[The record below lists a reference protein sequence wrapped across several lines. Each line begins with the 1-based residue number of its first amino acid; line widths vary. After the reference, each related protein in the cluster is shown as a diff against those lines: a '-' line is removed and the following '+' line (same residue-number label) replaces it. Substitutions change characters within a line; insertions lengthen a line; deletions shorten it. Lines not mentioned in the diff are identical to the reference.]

1 MTEKYTRTAS
11 HDLLQGLVDLGI
23 EYLFCNLG
31 TDHAPL
37 IEEMAHWR
45 AQGKSFPQLI
55 LCPHENT
62 AVHMAGGYAV
72 ATGRGQAV
80 LVHVDAGT
88 ANAAMGLHN
97 LCRTRI
103 PVLLIAGR
111 APATTFDNVTGGRD
125 TYVHFIQEP
134 FDQASVVR
142 PYVKW
147 EYNLAWPS
155 MAHEV
160 ISRAGA
166 VMQSDPT
173 GPVYLTLP
181 REVLAAP
188 VDAESLGAYG
198 HQNHL
203 PVKAQGADADAI
215 QAIARQLMASENPM
229 LVSAYAGRNHEAPA
243 LIEKLAE
250 LCGMRVCEFNS
261 IYLNIRRDSPYFAG
275 YHPGAFT
282 EQADFG
288 LMVDV
293 DVPWIP
299 KTTRVNPNAYWAQ
312 MDVDAIKRDI
322 PMWGFALNARLE
334 GDSVKLLTQ
343 LIAAIEQNATPEF
356 RFKAQQRGQVLKAEH
371 AKNKQRAAK
380 MAQEPGTLNA
390 INPHF
395 LCAALGQHIHL
406 EDVVLNEAIR
416 NTMAVFEQI
425 PRELPGSLMGLSGGG
440 LGFSAGTALGM
451 KLAQA
456 SSNALSNAQGRVIH
470 FVGDG
475 SFYFSNPSAV
485 YAVARQYNLP
495 ILTVL
500 LDNGGWSA
508 VKESTLRMYP
518 LGEAKN
524 TNQFASDL
532 GYCTDFAAIAEA
544 AGAHGERLVDPTQ
557 VSASIARCLAALD
570 AGQSALLHVRI
581 TPL

>member
-1 MTEKYTRTAS
+1 MSQPYIRTAS

-45 AQGKSFPQLI
+45 EQGRAFPKLI

-111 APATTFDNVTGGRD
+111 APMSTFDDSTGGRD

-160 ISRAGA
+160 VSRAGA

-188 VDAESLGAYG
+188 VDASSVGAYG

-203 PVKAQGADADAI
+203 PVKAQGADAQAVR
-215 QAIARQLMASENPM
+215 AIAEQLMRSDHPM
-229 LVSAYAGRNHEAPA
+229 LVTAYAGRNREAPA
-243 LIEKLAE
+243 LIEKLAA
-250 LCGMRVCEFNS
+250 LCGMRVCEFNT
-261 IYLNIRRDSPYFAG
+261 IYLNIRRDSPYFGG
-275 YHPGAFT
+275 YNPAAFT

-312 MDVDAIKRDI
+312 LDVDAIKRDI
-322 PMWGFALNARLE
+322 PMWGFALNARIE
-334 GDSVKLLTQ
+334 GDSVRLLTQ
-343 LIAAIEQNATPEF
+343 LIEVIESSATPEF
-356 RFKAQQRGQVLKAEH
+356 KTKAAARGLALKTAHEQ
-371 AKNKQRAAK
+371 NRQRAASL
-380 MAQEPGTLNA
+380 AQSRGVVNA
-390 INPHF
+390 INPHY
-395 LCAALGQHIHL
+395 LCAAIGQKIDLH
-406 EDVVLNEAIR
+406 DVVLNEAIR

-425 PRELPGSLMGLSGGG
+425 PREVPGSLMGLSGGG
-440 LGFSAGTALGM
+440 LGFSAGTALGI

-456 SSNALSNAQGRVIH
+456 QQRVIH

-475 SFYFSNPSAV
+475 SFYFSNPSSV
-485 YAVARQYNLP
+485 YAVANQYGLP

-518 LGEAKN
+518 QGEAKS

-532 GYCTDFAAIAEA
+532 GYSTDFAAIAEA
-544 AGAHGERLVDPTQ
+544 AGAHGERLVAPEQ
-557 VSASIARCLAALD
+557 VEAAIERCLAALD
-570 AGQSALLHVRI
+570 AGKSALLHVRI

>member
-1 MTEKYTRTAS
+1 MSQPYTRTAS

-45 AQGKSFPQLI
+45 EQGRAFPKLI

-111 APATTFDNVTGGRD
+111 APMTTFDDVTGGRD

-160 ISRAGA
+160 VSRAGA

-188 VDAESLGAYG
+188 VDAASVGAYG

-203 PVKAQGADADAI
+203 PVKAQGAEPSAVR
-215 QAIARQLMASENPM
+215 AIAEQLMRSENPM
-229 LVSAYAGRNHEAPA
+229 LVTAYAGRNPQAPA
-243 LIEKLAE
+243 LIEKLAA
-250 LCGMRVCEFNS
+250 LCGMRVCEFNT
-261 IYLNIRRDSPYFAG
+261 IYMNIRRDSPYFGG
-275 YHPGAFT
+275 YNPAAFT

-312 MDVDAIKRDI
+312 LDVDAIKRDI
-322 PMWGFALNARLE
+322 PMWGFPLNARIE
-334 GDSVKLLTQ
+334 GDSVRLITQ
-343 LIAAIEQNATPEF
+343 LIEIIESSATPEF
-356 RFKAQQRGQVLKAEH
+356 KTKAAARGLSLKTAHQQ
-371 AKNKQRAAK
+371 NKQRAASL
-380 MAQEPGTLNA
+380 AQAQGVVNA
-390 INPHF
+390 INPHY
-395 LCAALGQHIHL
+395 LCAVLGQQIDLH
-406 EDVVLNEAIR
+406 DVVLNEAIR

-425 PRELPGSLMGLSGGG
+425 PREVPGSLMGLSGGG
-440 LGFSAGTALGM
+440 LGFSAGTALGI

-456 SSNALSNAQGRVIH
+456 KNRVIH

-475 SFYFSNPSAV
+475 SFYFSNPSSV
-485 YAVARQYNLP
+485 YAVANQYGLP

-518 LGEAKN
+518 QGEAKS

-532 GYCTDFAAIAEA
+532 GYATDFAAIAEA
-544 AGAHGERLVDPTQ
+544 AGAHGERLADPAQ
-557 VSASIARCLAALD
+557 VEAAIARCLAALD
-570 AGQSALLHVRI
+570 SGRSALLHVRI

>member
-1 MTEKYTRTAS
+1 MSKEYMRTAS
-11 HDLLQGLVDLGI
+11 SDLLQGLVDLGI

-45 AQGKSFPQLI
+45 EQGRAFPKLI

-62 AVHMAGGYAV
+62 AVHIAGGYAV

-111 APATTFDNVTGGRD
+111 APMTTFDDVTGGRD

-147 EYNLAWPS
+147 EYNLAWPA

-160 ISRAGA
+160 VSRAGA

-188 VDAESLGAYG
+188 VDAASVGAYG

-203 PVKAQGADADAI
+203 PVKAQGADSSAVR
-215 QAIARQLMASENPM
+215 AIAEKLMRSENPM
-229 LVSAYAGRNHEAPA
+229 LVTAYAGRNREAPA
-243 LIEKLAE
+243 LIEKLAA
-250 LCGMRVCEFNS
+250 LCGMRVCEFNT
-261 IYLNIRRDSPYFAG
+261 IYMNMRRDSPYFGG
-275 YHPGAFT
+275 YNPAAFT

-312 MDVDAIKRDI
+312 LDVDAIKRDI
-322 PMWGFALNARLE
+322 PMWGFPLNARIE
-334 GDSVKLLTQ
+334 GDSVRLITQ
-343 LIAAIEQNATPEF
+343 LIEIIESSATPEF
-356 RFKAQQRGQVLKAEH
+356 KTKAAARGLALKTAH
-371 AKNKQRAAK
+371 AQNRQKAASL
-380 MAQEPGTLNA
+380 AQAKGVVNA
-390 INPHF
+390 INPHY
-395 LCAALGQHIHL
+395 LCAVMGQKIDLH
-406 EDVVLNEAIR
+406 DVVLNEAIR

-425 PRELPGSLMGLSGGG
+425 PREVPGSLMGLSGGG
-440 LGFSAGTALGM
+440 LGFSAGTALGI

-456 SSNALSNAQGRVIH
+456 DNRVIH

-475 SFYFSNPSAV
+475 SFYFSNPSSV
-485 YAVARQYNLP
+485 YAVANQYGLP

-518 LGEAKN
+518 QGEAKN

-532 GYCTDFAAIAEA
+532 GYSTDFAAIAEA
-544 AGAHGERLVDPTQ
+544 AGAHGERLVDPEQ
-557 VSASIARCLAALD
+557 VEAAIERCLAALD
-570 AGQSALLHVRI
+570 AGRSALLHVRI

>member
-1 MTEKYTRTAS
+1 MSQEYIRTAAN
-11 HDLLQGLVDLGI
+11 DLLQGLVDLGI

-45 AQGKSFPQLI
+45 EQGRAFPKLI

-111 APATTFDNVTGGRD
+111 APMSTFDDATGGRD

-160 ISRAGA
+160 VSRAGA

-188 VDAESLGAYG
+188 VDAASLGAFG

-203 PVKAQGADADAI
+203 PVKAQGADASAVR
-215 QAIARQLMASENPM
+215 AIAEQLMRSENPM

-243 LIEKLAE
+243 LIEKLAI
-250 LCGMRVCEFNS
+250 LCGMRVCEFNT
-261 IYLNIRRDSPYFAG
+261 IYMNIRRDSPYFGG
-275 YHPGAFT
+275 YNPAAFT

-312 MDVDAIKRDI
+312 LDVDAIKRDI
-322 PMWGFALNARLE
+322 PMWGFPLNARIE
-334 GDSVKLLTQ
+334 GDSVRLIKQ
-343 LIAAIEQNATPEF
+343 LIEIIEASATPEF
-356 RFKAQQRGQVLKAEH
+356 KAKAAARGLALQAAH
-371 AKNKQRAAK
+371 AQNRIRAASQ
-380 MAQEPGTLNA
+380 AQVPGVVNA
-390 INPHF
+390 INPHY
-395 LCAALGQHIHL
+395 LCAVMGQQIRLH
-406 EDVVLNEAIR
+406 DVVLNEAIR

-425 PRELPGSLMGLSGGG
+425 PREVPGSLMGLSGGG
-440 LGFSAGTALGM
+440 LGFSAGTALGI

-456 SSNALSNAQGRVIH
+456 DKRVIH

-475 SFYFSNPSAV
+475 SFYFSNPSSV
-485 YAVARQYNLP
+485 YAVSSQYGLP

-518 LGEAKN
+518 QGQAKG

-532 GYCTDFAAIAEA
+532 GYPTDFAAIAEA
-544 AGAHGERLVDPTQ
+544 AGAHGERLVDPAQ
-557 VSASIARCLAALD
+557 VEAAIARCLAALD
-570 AGQSALLHVRI
+570 AGRSALLHVRI

>member
-1 MTEKYTRTAS
+1 MSENYTRTAS

-23 EYLFCNLG
+23 DYLFCNLG

-45 AQGKSFPQLI
+45 EQGRAFPRVI

-111 APATTFDNVTGGRD
+111 APMSTFDSATGGRD

-188 VDAESLGAYG
+188 VDAQSMGAYG
-198 HQNHL
+198 QQNHL
-203 PVKAQGADADAI
+203 PVKAQGADTAAI
-215 QAIARQLMASENPM
+215 EQIAAKLMAAENPM
-229 LVSAYAGRNHEAPA
+229 LVTAYAGRNHAAPA
-243 LIEKLAE
+243 LIEKLAS

-261 IYLNIRRDSPYFAG
+261 IYLNIRRNSPFFAG
-275 YHPGAFT
+275 YNPAAFT

-288 LMVDV
+288 LMLDV

-299 KTTRVNPNAYWAQ
+299 KTTRVNPKAYWAQ

-322 PMWGFALNARLE
+322 PMWGFPLHARIE
-334 GDSVKLLTQ
+334 GDSVRLLTQ
-343 LIAAIEQNATPEF
+343 LIGLIEQTATPA
-356 RFKAQQRGQVLKAEH
+356 FKAKANQRSLLIKADHE
-371 AKNKQRAAK
+371 KNQQRAAA
-380 MAQEPGTLNA
+380 MAKEPGKLNA

-395 LCAALGQHIHL
+395 LCAAIGQKIRS

-425 PRELPGSLMGLSGGG
+425 PRELPGTLMGLSGGG
-440 LGFSAGTALGM
+440 LGFSAGTALGI

-456 SSNALSNAQGRVIH
+456 QSRVIH

-475 SFYFSNPSAV
+475 SFYFSNPSSV

-518 LGEAKN
+518 QGEAKS

-532 GYCTDFAAIAEA
+532 GYGTDFAAIAEA
-544 AGAHGERLVDPTQ
+544 AGAHGERLVDPSQTD
-557 VSASIARCLAALD
+557 AAIARCLAALD

>member
-1 MTEKYTRTAS
+1 MSKEYMRTAS
-11 HDLLQGLVDLGI
+11 SDLLQGLVDLGI

-45 AQGKSFPQLI
+45 EQGRAFPKLI

-111 APATTFDNVTGGRD
+111 APMTTFDDVTGGRD

-160 ISRAGA
+160 VSRAGA

-188 VDAESLGAYG
+188 VDAASVGAYG

-203 PVKAQGADADAI
+203 PVRAQGADPSAVR
-215 QAIARQLMASENPM
+215 AIAEQLMRSDNPM
-229 LVSAYAGRNHEAPA
+229 LVTAYAGRNREAPA
-243 LIEKLAE
+243 LIEKLAI
-250 LCGMRVCEFNS
+250 LCGMRVCEFNT
-261 IYLNIRRDSPYFAG
+261 IYMNIRRDSPYFAG
-275 YHPGAFT
+275 YNPAAFT

-299 KTTRVNPNAYWAQ
+299 KTTRVNLNAYWAQ
-312 MDVDAIKRDI
+312 LDVDAIKRDI
-322 PMWGFALNARLE
+322 PMWGFPLNARIE
-334 GDSVKLLTQ
+334 GDSVRLIAQ
-343 LIAAIEQNATPEF
+343 LIEIIESSATPEF
-356 RFKAQQRGQVLKAEH
+356 KTKAAARGLALKTAH
-371 AKNKQRAAK
+371 AQNRQKAASL
-380 MAQEPGTLNA
+380 AQARGVVNA
-390 INPHF
+390 INPHY
-395 LCAALGQHIHL
+395 LCAVMGQKIDLH
-406 EDVVLNEAIR
+406 DVVLNEAIR

-425 PRELPGSLMGLSGGG
+425 PREVPGSLMGLSGGG
-440 LGFSAGTALGM
+440 LGFSAGTALGI

-456 SSNALSNAQGRVIH
+456 DNRVIH

-475 SFYFSNPSAV
+475 SFYFSNPSSV
-485 YAVARQYNLP
+485 YSVANQYGLP

-518 LGEAKN
+518 QGEAKS

-532 GYCTDFAAIAEA
+532 GYSTDFAAIAEA
-544 AGAHGERLVDPTQ
+544 AGAHGERLTDPEQ
-557 VSASIARCLAALD
+557 VEAAIERCLAALD
-570 AGQSALLHVRI
+570 AGRSALLHVRI

>member
-1 MTEKYTRTAS
+1 MTQAYIRTAAN
-11 HDLLQGLVDLGI
+11 DLLQGLVDLGI

-45 AQGKSFPQLI
+45 EQGRAFPKLI

-111 APATTFDNVTGGRD
+111 APMSTFDDATGGRD

-160 ISRAGA
+160 VSRAGA

-188 VDAESLGAYG
+188 VDAASVGAFG

-203 PVKAQGADADAI
+203 PVKAQGADPSAVR
-215 QAIARQLMASENPM
+215 AIAEQLMRSENPM
-229 LVSAYAGRNHEAPA
+229 LVTAYAGRNHQAPA
-243 LIEKLAE
+243 LIEKLAI
-250 LCGMRVCEFNS
+250 LCGMRICEFNS
-261 IYLNIRRDSPYFAG
+261 IYMNIRRDSPYFAG
-275 YHPGAFT
+275 YNPAAFT
-282 EQADFG
+282 ELADFG
-288 LMVDV
+288 LLVDV

-312 MDVDAIKRDI
+312 LDVDAIKRDI
-322 PMWGFALNARLE
+322 PMWGFPLNARIE
-334 GDSVKLLTQ
+334 GDSVRLITQ
-343 LIAAIEQNATPEF
+343 LIEIIEASATPA
-356 RFKAQQRGQVLKAEH
+356 FKTKAADRALALQAAHAQNR
-371 AKNKQRAAK
+371 QRAASL
-380 MAQEPGTLNA
+380 AQAPGVVNA
-390 INPHF
+390 INPHY
-395 LCAALGQHIHL
+395 LCAAIGRQIRLQ
-406 EDVVLNEAIR
+406 DVVLNEAIR

-425 PRELPGSLMGLSGGG
+425 PREVPGSLMGLSGGG
-440 LGFSAGTALGM
+440 LGFSAGTALGI

-456 SSNALSNAQGRVIH
+456 DNRVIH

-475 SFYFSNPSAV
+475 SFYFSNPSSV
-485 YAVARQYNLP
+485 YAVASQYGLP

-518 LGEAKN
+518 QGQAKG

-532 GYCTDFAAIAEA
+532 GYPTDFAAIAEA
-544 AGAHGERLVDPTQ
+544 AGAHGERLVDPAQ
-557 VSASIARCLAALD
+557 VDAAIARCLAALD
-570 AGQSALLHVRI
+570 AGRSALLHVRI

>member
-1 MTEKYTRTAS
+1 MSENYTRTAS

-45 AQGKSFPQLI
+45 EQGRAFPKLI

-111 APATTFDNVTGGRD
+111 APMSTFDSATGGRD

-188 VDAESLGAYG
+188 VDAQSIGAYG

-203 PVKAQGADADAI
+203 PVKAQGADAN
-215 QAIARQLMASENPM
+215 AIAQIAAKLMGSENPM
-229 LVSAYAGRNHEAPA
+229 LVTAYAGRNHAAPA
-243 LIEKLAE
+243 LIEKLAM

-261 IYLNIRRDSPYFAG
+261 IYLNIRRNSPFFAG
-275 YHPGAFT
+275 YNPAAFT

-312 MDVDAIKRDI
+312 LDVDAIKRDI
-322 PMWGFALNARLE
+322 PMWGFPLNARIE
-334 GDSVKLLTQ
+334 GDSVRLLTQ
-343 LIAAIEQNATPEF
+343 LIECIEQTATPA
-356 RFKAQQRGQVLKAEH
+356 FKAMASQRSLIIQAEH
-371 AKNKQRAAK
+371 EKNQQKAAA
-380 MAQEPGTLNA
+380 MAQEPGKVNA

-395 LCAALGQHIHL
+395 LCAAIGRQIRS

-425 PRELPGSLMGLSGGG
+425 PREIPGTLMGLSGGG
-440 LGFSAGTALGM
+440 LGFSAGTALGI
-451 KLAQA
+451 KLAQ
-456 SSNALSNAQGRVIH
+456 SQSRVIH

-475 SFYFSNPSAV
+475 SFYFSNPSSV
-485 YAVARQYNLP
+485 YAVAHQYDLP

-518 LGEAKN
+518 KGEAKS

-532 GYCTDFAAIAEA
+532 GYGTDFAAIAEA
-544 AGAHGERLVDPTQ
+544 AGAHGERLVDPSQTE
-557 VSASIARCLAALD
+557 AAIARCLAALD

>member
-1 MTEKYTRTAS
+1 MRTAS
-11 HDLLQGLVDLGI
+11 SDLLQGLVDLGI

-45 AQGKSFPQLI
+45 EQGRAFPKLI

-111 APATTFDNVTGGRD
+111 APMTTFDDVTGGRD

-160 ISRAGA
+160 VSRAGA

-188 VDAESLGAYG
+188 VDAASVGAYG

-203 PVKAQGADADAI
+203 PVRAQGADPIAVR
-215 QAIARQLMASENPM
+215 AIAEQLMRSDNPM
-229 LVSAYAGRNHEAPA
+229 LVTAYAGRNREAPA
-243 LIEKLAE
+243 LIEKLAV
-250 LCGMRVCEFNS
+250 LCGMRVCEFNT
-261 IYLNIRRDSPYFAG
+261 IYMNIRRDSPYFAG
-275 YHPGAFT
+275 YNPAAFT

-312 MDVDAIKRDI
+312 LDVDAIKRDI
-322 PMWGFALNARLE
+322 PMWGFPLNARIE
-334 GDSVKLLTQ
+334 GDSVRLIAQ
-343 LIAAIEQNATPEF
+343 LIEIIESSATPEF
-356 RFKAQQRGQVLKAEH
+356 KTKAAARGLALKTAH
-371 AKNKQRAAK
+371 AQNRQKAASL
-380 MAQEPGTLNA
+380 AQARGVVNA
-390 INPHF
+390 INPHY
-395 LCAALGQHIHL
+395 LCAVMGQKIDLH
-406 EDVVLNEAIR
+406 DVVLNEAIR

-425 PRELPGSLMGLSGGG
+425 PREVPGSLMGLSGGG
-440 LGFSAGTALGM
+440 LGFSAGTALGI

-456 SSNALSNAQGRVIH
+456 KNRVIH

-475 SFYFSNPSAV
+475 SFYFSNPSSV
-485 YAVARQYNLP
+485 YSVANQYGLP

-518 LGEAKN
+518 QGEAKS

-532 GYCTDFAAIAEA
+532 GYATDFAAIAEA
-544 AGAHGERLVDPTQ
+544 AGAHGERLTDPEQ
-557 VSASIARCLAALD
+557 VEAAIERCLAALD
-570 AGQSALLHVRI
+570 AGRSALLHVRI

>member
-1 MTEKYTRTAS
+1 MSENYTRTAS

-45 AQGKSFPQLI
+45 EQGRAFPKVI

-111 APATTFDNVTGGRD
+111 APMSTFDSATGGRD

-188 VDAESLGAYG
+188 VDAQSMGAYG

-203 PVKAQGADADAI
+203 PVKAQGADANAI
-215 QAIARQLMASENPM
+215 QQIAAKLMASENPM
-229 LVSAYAGRNHEAPA
+229 LVTAYAGRNHAAPA
-243 LIEKLAE
+243 LIEKLAK

-261 IYLNIRRDSPYFAG
+261 IYLNIRRNSPFFAG
-275 YHPGAFT
+275 YNPAAFT
-282 EQADFG
+282 EHADFG

-312 MDVDAIKRDI
+312 LDVDAIKRDI
-322 PMWGFALNARLE
+322 PMWGFPLNARIE
-334 GDSVKLLTQ
+334 GDSVRLLTQ
-343 LIAAIEQNATPEF
+343 LIECIEETAIPS
-356 RFKAQQRGQVLKAEH
+356 FKAMASQRSLIIQAEH
-371 AKNKQRAAK
+371 EKNQQRAAALAK
-380 MAQEPGTLNA
+380 EPGKLNA

-395 LCAALGQHIHL
+395 LCTAIGQQIRA
-406 EDVVLNEAIR
+406 EDVILNEAIR

-425 PRELPGSLMGLSGGG
+425 PRELPGTLMGLSGGG
-440 LGFSAGTALGM
+440 LGFSAGTALGI

-456 SSNALSNAQGRVIH
+456 QSRVIH

-475 SFYFSNPSAV
+475 SFYFSNPSSV

-518 LGEAKN
+518 QGEAKS

-532 GYCTDFAAIAEA
+532 GYGTDFAAIAEA
-544 AGAHGERLVDPTQ
+544 AGAHGERLVDPSQTD
-557 VSASIARCLAALD
+557 AAIARCLAALD
-570 AGQSALLHVRI
+570 AGQSALLHARI

>member
-1 MTEKYTRTAS
+1 MSQPYIRTAS
-11 HDLLQGLVDLGI
+11 NDLLQGLVDLGI

-45 AQGKSFPQLI
+45 EQGRAFPKLI

-111 APATTFDNVTGGRD
+111 APMSTFDGVTGGRD

-160 ISRAGA
+160 VSRAGA

-181 REVLAAP
+181 REVLAAT
-188 VDAESLGAYG
+188 VDAASVGAYG

-203 PVKAQGADADAI
+203 PVKAQGADPSAVR
-215 QAIARQLMASENPM
+215 AIAEQLMRSDNPM
-229 LVSAYAGRNHEAPA
+229 LVTAYAGRNREAPA
-243 LIEKLAE
+243 LIEKLAV
-250 LCGMRVCEFNS
+250 LCGMRVCEFNT
-261 IYLNIRRDSPYFAG
+261 IYMNIRRDSPYFAG
-275 YHPGAFT
+275 YNPAAFT

-312 MDVDAIKRDI
+312 LDVDAIKRDI
-322 PMWGFALNARLE
+322 PMWGFPLNARIE
-334 GDSVKLLTQ
+334 GDSVRLIVQ
-343 LIAAIEQNATPEF
+343 LIEIIESSATPEF
-356 RFKAQQRGQVLKAEH
+356 KTKAAARGLAFKTAHAQ
-371 AKNKQRAAK
+371 NKQKAASL
-380 MAQEPGTLNA
+380 AQAKGVVNA
-390 INPHF
+390 INPHY
-395 LCAALGQHIHL
+395 LCAVMGQKIEMH
-406 EDVVLNEAIR
+406 DVVLNEAIR

-425 PRELPGSLMGLSGGG
+425 PREVPGSLMGLSGGG
-440 LGFSAGTALGM
+440 LGFSAGTALGI

-456 SSNALSNAQGRVIH
+456 DNRVIH

-475 SFYFSNPSAV
+475 SFYFSNPSSV
-485 YAVARQYNLP
+485 YAVANQYGLP
-495 ILTVL
+495 ILTVI

-518 LGEAKN
+518 QGEAKS

-532 GYCTDFAAIAEA
+532 GYSTDFAAIAEA
-544 AGAHGERLVDPTQ
+544 AGAHGERLTDPEQ
-557 VSASIARCLAALD
+557 VEAAIERCLAALD

>member
-1 MTEKYTRTAS
+1 MTPSSNYTRTAS

-45 AQGKSFPQLI
+45 SQGRAFPQLI

-111 APATTFDNVTGGRD
+111 APMSTFDNATGGRD

-160 ISRAGA
+160 VSRAGA

-188 VDAESLGAYG
+188 VDAESIGAYG
-198 HQNHL
+198 HQNHM
-203 PVKAQGADADAI
+203 PVKAQGADLETI
-215 QAIARQLMASENPM
+215 QAIAAQLMASDNPM
-229 LVSAYAGRNHEAPA
+229 LVTAYAGRNHEAPA
-243 LIEKLAE
+243 LIERLAE

-261 IYLNIRRDSPYFAG
+261 IYLNIRRNSPYFAG
-275 YHPGAFT
+275 YNSAAFT
-282 EQADFG
+282 AQADFG

-299 KTTRVNPNAYWAQ
+299 KTTRVNPDAYWAQ

-322 PMWGFALNARLE
+322 PMWGFPLNARIE
-334 GDSVKLLTQ
+334 GDSVKLLKQ
-343 LIAAIEQNATPEF
+343 LITVIENIATPEF
-356 RFKAQQRGQVLKAEH
+356 KRKAQERGQTFLAEQE
-371 AKNKQRAAK
+371 KNKQRVAAL
-380 MAQEPGTLNA
+380 AHDPGKVNA

-395 LCAALGQHIHL
+395 LCAAFGQL
-406 EDVVLNEAIR
+406 LDSKDVVLNEAIR

-425 PRELPGSLMGLSGGG
+425 PREVPGSLMGLSGGG

-451 KLAQA
+451 KLAQ
-456 SSNALSNAQGRVIH
+456 SENRVIH

-524 TNQFASDL
+524 TDQFASDL
-532 GYCTDFAAIAEA
+532 GYGTDFAAIAEA
-544 AGAHGERLVDPTQ
+544 AGAHGERLVDPAEVT
-557 VSASIARCLAALD
+557 ASIKRCLAALD
-570 AGQSALLHVRI
+570 SGQSALLHVRI

>member
-1 MTEKYTRTAS
+1 MSKEYMRTAS
-11 HDLLQGLVDLGI
+11 SDLLQGLVDLGI

-45 AQGKSFPQLI
+45 EQGRAFPKLI

-111 APATTFDNVTGGRD
+111 APMTTFDDVTGGRD

-160 ISRAGA
+160 VSRAGA

-188 VDAESLGAYG
+188 VDAASVGAYG

-203 PVKAQGADADAI
+203 PVRAQGADPSAVR
-215 QAIARQLMASENPM
+215 AIAEQLMRSDNPM
-229 LVSAYAGRNHEAPA
+229 LVTAYAGRNREAPA
-243 LIEKLAE
+243 LIEKLAV
-250 LCGMRVCEFNS
+250 LCGMRVCEFNT
-261 IYLNIRRDSPYFAG
+261 IYMNIRRDSPYFAG
-275 YHPGAFT
+275 YNPAAFT

-312 MDVDAIKRDI
+312 LDVDAIKRDI
-322 PMWGFALNARLE
+322 PMWGFPLNARIE
-334 GDSVKLLTQ
+334 GDSVRLIAQ
-343 LIAAIEQNATPEF
+343 LIEIIESSATPEF
-356 RFKAQQRGQVLKAEH
+356 KTKAAARGLALKTAH
-371 AKNKQRAAK
+371 AQNRQKAASL
-380 MAQEPGTLNA
+380 AQAKGVVND
-390 INPHF
+390 INPHY
-395 LCAALGQHIHL
+395 LCAVMCQKIDLH
-406 EDVVLNEAIR
+406 DVVLNEAIR

-425 PRELPGSLMGLSGGG
+425 PREVPGSLMGLSGGG
-440 LGFSAGTALGM
+440 LGFSAGTALGI

-456 SSNALSNAQGRVIH
+456 DNRVIH

-475 SFYFSNPSAV
+475 SFYFSNPSSV
-485 YAVARQYNLP
+485 YSVANQYGLP

-518 LGEAKN
+518 QGEAKS

-532 GYCTDFAAIAEA
+532 GYATDFAAIAEA
-544 AGAHGERLVDPTQ
+544 AGAHGERLTDPEQ
-557 VSASIARCLAALD
+557 VEAAIERCLAALD
-570 AGQSALLHVRI
+570 AGRSALLHVRI

>member
-1 MTEKYTRTAS
+1 MSENYTRTAS
-11 HDLLQGLVDLGI
+11 NDLLQGLVDLGI
-23 EYLFCNLG
+23 DYLFCNLG

-45 AQGKSFPQLI
+45 EQGRAFPKLI

-103 PVLLIAGR
+103 PVLLISGR
-111 APATTFDNVTGGRD
+111 APMSTFDSATGGRD

-188 VDAESLGAYG
+188 VDAQSLGAYG

-203 PVKAQGADADAI
+203 PVKAQGADAKAI
-215 QAIARQLMASENPM
+215 QQIAAKLMTSQNPM
-229 LVSAYAGRNHEAPA
+229 LVTASAGRNHAAPA
-243 LIEKLAE
+243 VIERLASV
-250 LCGMRVCEFNS
+250 CGMRVCEFNS
-261 IYLNIRRDSPYFAG
+261 IYLNIRRNSPFFAG
-275 YHPGAFT
+275 YNPAALT

-293 DVPWIP
+293 EVPWIP
-299 KTTRVNPNAYWAQ
+299 KTTRVNPHAYWAQ
-312 MDVDAIKRDI
+312 LDVDAIKRDI
-322 PMWGFALNARLE
+322 PMWGFPLNARIE
-334 GDSVKLLTQ
+334 GDSVRLLTQ
-343 LIAAIEQNATPEF
+343 LIECIEETATPS
-356 RFKAQQRGQVLKAEH
+356 FKAMAIQRSLIIQAEH
-371 AKNKQRAAK
+371 EKNQQRAAA
-380 MAQEPGTLNA
+380 MAKEPGKVNA

-395 LCAALGQHIHL
+395 LCAAIGLQIRS
-406 EDVVLNEAIR
+406 EDVILNEAIR

-425 PRELPGSLMGLSGGG
+425 PRELPGTLMGLSGGG
-440 LGFSAGTALGM
+440 LGFSAGTALGI
-451 KLAQA
+451 KLAQTQ
-456 SSNALSNAQGRVIH
+456 SRVIH

-518 LGEAKN
+518 HGKAKS

-532 GYCTDFAAIAEA
+532 GYGTDFAAIAEA
-544 AGAHGERLVDPTQ
+544 AGAHGERLVDPSQTE
-557 VSASIARCLAALD
+557 AAIERCLAALD

>member
-1 MTEKYTRTAS
+1 MSKEYMRTAS
-11 HDLLQGLVDLGI
+11 SDLLQGLVDLGI

-45 AQGKSFPQLI
+45 EQGRAFPKLI

-111 APATTFDNVTGGRD
+111 APMTTFDDVTGGRD

-160 ISRAGA
+160 VSRAGA

-188 VDAESLGAYG
+188 VDAASVGAYG

-203 PVKAQGADADAI
+203 PVRAQGADPIAVR
-215 QAIARQLMASENPM
+215 AIAEQLMRSDNPM
-229 LVSAYAGRNHEAPA
+229 LVTAYAGRNREAPA
-243 LIEKLAE
+243 LIEKLAV
-250 LCGMRVCEFNS
+250 LCGMRVCEFNT
-261 IYLNIRRDSPYFAG
+261 IYMNIRRDSPYFAG
-275 YHPGAFT
+275 YNPAAFT

-312 MDVDAIKRDI
+312 LDVDAIKRDI
-322 PMWGFALNARLE
+322 PMWGFPLNARIE
-334 GDSVKLLTQ
+334 GDSVRLIAQ
-343 LIAAIEQNATPEF
+343 LIEIIESSATPEF
-356 RFKAQQRGQVLKAEH
+356 KTKAAARGLALKTAH
-371 AKNKQRAAK
+371 AQNRQKAASL
-380 MAQEPGTLNA
+380 AQARGVVNA
-390 INPHF
+390 INPHY
-395 LCAALGQHIHL
+395 LCAVMGQKIDLH
-406 EDVVLNEAIR
+406 DVVLNEAIR

-425 PRELPGSLMGLSGGG
+425 PREVPGSLMGLSGGG
-440 LGFSAGTALGM
+440 LGFSAGTALGI

-456 SSNALSNAQGRVIH
+456 DNRVIH

-475 SFYFSNPSAV
+475 SFYFSNPSSV
-485 YAVARQYNLP
+485 YSVANQYGLP

-518 LGEAKN
+518 QGEAKS

-532 GYCTDFAAIAEA
+532 GYATDFAAIAEA
-544 AGAHGERLVDPTQ
+544 AGAHGERLTDPEQ
-557 VSASIARCLAALD
+557 VEAAIERCLAALD
-570 AGQSALLHVRI
+570 AGRSALLHVRI

>member
-1 MTEKYTRTAS
+1 MSKEYMRTAS
-11 HDLLQGLVDLGI
+11 SDLLQGLVDLGI

-45 AQGKSFPQLI
+45 EQGRAFPKLI

-111 APATTFDNVTGGRD
+111 APMSTFDGATGGRD

-160 ISRAGA
+160 VSRAGA

-188 VDAESLGAYG
+188 VDAASVGAYG

-203 PVKAQGADADAI
+203 PVKAQGADPSAVR
-215 QAIARQLMASENPM
+215 AIAEQLMRSDNPM
-229 LVSAYAGRNHEAPA
+229 LVTAYAGRNREAPA
-243 LIEKLAE
+243 LIEKLAV
-250 LCGMRVCEFNS
+250 LCGMRVCEFNT
-261 IYLNIRRDSPYFAG
+261 IYMNIRRDSPYFAG
-275 YHPGAFT
+275 YNPAAFT

-312 MDVDAIKRDI
+312 LDVDAIKRDI
-322 PMWGFALNARLE
+322 PMWGFPLNARIE
-334 GDSVKLLTQ
+334 GDSARLIAQ
-343 LIAAIEQNATPEF
+343 LIEIIESSATPEF
-356 RFKAQQRGQVLKAEH
+356 KTKAAARGLAFKTAHAQNRQKAASLAQ
-371 AKNKQRAAK
+371 AK
-380 MAQEPGTLNA
+380 GVVNA
-390 INPHF
+390 INPHY
-395 LCAALGQHIHL
+395 LCAVMGQKIDLH
-406 EDVVLNEAIR
+406 DVVLNEAIR
-416 NTMAVFEQI
+416 NTMAVFDQI
-425 PRELPGSLMGLSGGG
+425 PREVPGSLMGLSGGG
-440 LGFSAGTALGM
+440 LGFSAGTALGI

-456 SSNALSNAQGRVIH
+456 NSRVIH

-475 SFYFSNPSAV
+475 SFYFSNPSSV
-485 YAVARQYNLP
+485 YAIANQYGLP

-518 LGEAKN
+518 QGEAKS

-532 GYCTDFAAIAEA
+532 GYSTDFAAIAEA
-544 AGAHGERLVDPTQ
+544 AGAHGERLTDPEQ
-557 VSASIARCLAALD
+557 VEDAIARCLAALD
-570 AGQSALLHVRI
+570 SGRSALLHVRI

>member
-1 MTEKYTRTAS
+1 MRTAS
-11 HDLLQGLVDLGI
+11 SDLLQGLVDLGI

-45 AQGKSFPQLI
+45 EQGRAFPKLI

-111 APATTFDNVTGGRD
+111 APMTTFDDVTGGRD

-160 ISRAGA
+160 VSRAGA

-188 VDAESLGAYG
+188 VDAASVGAYG

-203 PVKAQGADADAI
+203 PVRAQGSDPSAVR
-215 QAIARQLMASENPM
+215 AIAEQLMRSDNPM
-229 LVSAYAGRNHEAPA
+229 LVTAYAGRNREAPA
-243 LIEKLAE
+243 LIEKLAV
-250 LCGMRVCEFNS
+250 LCGMRVCEFNT
-261 IYLNIRRDSPYFAG
+261 IYMNIRRDSPYFAG
-275 YHPGAFT
+275 YNPAAFT

-312 MDVDAIKRDI
+312 LDVDAIKRDI
-322 PMWGFALNARLE
+322 PMWGFPLNARIE
-334 GDSVKLLTQ
+334 GDSVRLITQ
-343 LIAAIEQNATPEF
+343 LIEIIESSATPEF
-356 RFKAQQRGQVLKAEH
+356 KTKAAARGLALKTAH
-371 AKNKQRAAK
+371 AQNRQKAASL
-380 MAQEPGTLNA
+380 AQAKGVVNA
-390 INPHF
+390 INPHY
-395 LCAALGQHIHL
+395 LCAVMGQKIDLH
-406 EDVVLNEAIR
+406 DVVLNEAIR

-425 PRELPGSLMGLSGGG
+425 PREVPGSLMGLSGGG
-440 LGFSAGTALGM
+440 LGFSAGTALGI

-456 SSNALSNAQGRVIH
+456 DNRVIH

-475 SFYFSNPSAV
+475 SFYFSNPSSV
-485 YAVARQYNLP
+485 YAVANQYGLP

-518 LGEAKN
+518 QGEAKS

-532 GYCTDFAAIAEA
+532 GYATDFAAIAEA
-544 AGAHGERLVDPTQ
+544 AGAHGERLTDPEQ
-557 VSASIARCLAALD
+557 VEAAIERCLAALD
-570 AGQSALLHVRI
+570 AGRSALLHVRI

>member
-1 MTEKYTRTAS
+1 MTPSSDYTRTAS

-45 AQGKSFPQLI
+45 SQGRAFPQLI

-111 APATTFDNVTGGRD
+111 APMSTFDNATGGRD

-160 ISRAGA
+160 VSRAGA

-188 VDAESLGAYG
+188 VDAESIGAYG
-198 HQNHL
+198 HQNHM
-203 PVKAQGADADAI
+203 PVKAQGADLETI
-215 QAIARQLMASENPM
+215 QVIAAQLMASENPM
-229 LVSAYAGRNHEAPA
+229 LVTAYAGRNHEAPA
-243 LIEKLAE
+243 LIERLAE

-261 IYLNIRRDSPYFAG
+261 IYLNIRRNSPYFAG
-275 YHPGAFT
+275 YNPAAFT
-282 EQADFG
+282 AQADFG

-299 KTTRVNPNAYWAQ
+299 KTTRVNPDAYWAQ

-322 PMWGFALNARLE
+322 PMWGFPLNARVE
-334 GDSVKLLTQ
+334 GDSVKLLKQ
-343 LIAAIEQNATPEF
+343 LIAVIENIATPEF
-356 RFKAQQRGQVLKAEH
+356 KRKAQERGQTFLAEQE
-371 AKNKQRAAK
+371 KNKQRVAAL
-380 MAQEPGTLNA
+380 AHDPGKVNA

-395 LCAALGQHIHL
+395 LCAAFGQLIDSK
-406 EDVVLNEAIR
+406 DVVLNEAIR

-425 PRELPGSLMGLSGGG
+425 PREVPGSLMGLSGGG

-451 KLAQA
+451 KLAQ
-456 SSNALSNAQGRVIH
+456 SENRVIH

-524 TNQFASDL
+524 TDQFASDL
-532 GYCTDFAAIAEA
+532 GYGTDFAAIAEA
-544 AGAHGERLVDPTQ
+544 AGAHGERLVDPAEVT
-557 VSASIARCLAALD
+557 ASIKRCLAALD
-570 AGQSALLHVRI
+570 SGQSALLHVRI

>member
-1 MTEKYTRTAS
+1 MSKEYMRTAS
-11 HDLLQGLVDLGI
+11 SDLLQGLVDLGI

-45 AQGKSFPQLI
+45 EQGRAFPKLI

-111 APATTFDNVTGGRD
+111 APMTTFDDVRGGRD

-147 EYNLAWPS
+147 EYNLAWPA

-160 ISRAGA
+160 VSRAGA

-188 VDAESLGAYG
+188 VDAASVGAYG

-203 PVKAQGADADAI
+203 PVKAQGADSSAVR
-215 QAIARQLMASENPM
+215 AIAEQLMRSENPM
-229 LVSAYAGRNHEAPA
+229 LVTAYAGRNREAPA
-243 LIEKLAE
+243 LIEKLAA
-250 LCGMRVCEFNS
+250 LCGMRVCEFNT
-261 IYLNIRRDSPYFAG
+261 IYMNIRRDSPYFGG
-275 YHPGAFT
+275 YNPAAFT

-312 MDVDAIKRDI
+312 LDVDAIKRDI
-322 PMWGFALNARLE
+322 PMWGFPLNARIE
-334 GDSVKLLTQ
+334 GDSVRLITQ
-343 LIAAIEQNATPEF
+343 LIEIIESSATPEF
-356 RFKAQQRGQVLKAEH
+356 KTKAAARGLALNAAHLQ
-371 AKNKQRAAK
+371 NRQRAASL
-380 MAQEPGTLNA
+380 AQARGVVNA
-390 INPHF
+390 INPHY
-395 LCAALGQHIHL
+395 LCAVMGQQIDLH
-406 EDVVLNEAIR
+406 DVVLNEAIR

-425 PRELPGSLMGLSGGG
+425 PREVPGSLMGLSGGG
-440 LGFSAGTALGM
+440 LGFSAGTALGIR
-451 KLAQA
+451 LARPKH
-456 SSNALSNAQGRVIH
+456 RVIH

-475 SFYFSNPSAV
+475 SFYFSNPSSV
-485 YAVARQYNLP
+485 YAVANQYGLP

-518 LGEAKN
+518 QGEAKN

-532 GYCTDFAAIAEA
+532 GYSTDFAAIAEA
-544 AGAHGERLVDPTQ
+544 AGAHGERLVDPEQ
-557 VSASIARCLAALD
+557 VEAAIERCLAALD
-570 AGQSALLHVRI
+570 AGRSALLHVRI

>member
-1 MTEKYTRTAS
+1 MSQPYTRTAS

-45 AQGKSFPQLI
+45 EQGRAFPKLI

-111 APATTFDNVTGGRD
+111 APMTTFDDVTGGRD

-160 ISRAGA
+160 VSRAGA

-188 VDAESLGAYG
+188 VDTASVGAYG

-203 PVKAQGADADAI
+203 PVKAQGADPSAVR
-215 QAIARQLMASENPM
+215 AIAEQLMRSENPM
-229 LVSAYAGRNHEAPA
+229 LVTAYAGRNPQAPA
-243 LIEKLAE
+243 LIEKLAA
-250 LCGMRVCEFNS
+250 LCGMRVCEFNT
-261 IYLNIRRDSPYFAG
+261 IYMNIRRDSPYFGG
-275 YHPGAFT
+275 YNPAAFT

-312 MDVDAIKRDI
+312 LDVDAIKRDI
-322 PMWGFALNARLE
+322 PMWGFALNARIE
-334 GDSVKLLTQ
+334 GDSVRLITQ
-343 LIAAIEQNATPEF
+343 LIEIIESSATPEF
-356 RFKAQQRGQVLKAEH
+356 KTKAAARGLSLKTAHQQ
-371 AKNKQRAAK
+371 NKQRAASL
-380 MAQEPGTLNA
+380 AQAQGVVNA
-390 INPHF
+390 INPHY
-395 LCAALGQHIHL
+395 LCAVLGQQIDLH
-406 EDVVLNEAIR
+406 DVVLNEAIR

-425 PRELPGSLMGLSGGG
+425 PREVPGSLMGLSGGG
-440 LGFSAGTALGM
+440 LGFSAGTALGI

-456 SSNALSNAQGRVIH
+456 KNRVIH

-475 SFYFSNPSAV
+475 SFYFSNPSSV
-485 YAVARQYNLP
+485 YAVANQYGLP

-518 LGEAKN
+518 QGEAKS

-532 GYCTDFAAIAEA
+532 GYATDFAAIAEA
-544 AGAHGERLVDPTQ
+544 AGAHGERLVDPEQ
-557 VSASIARCLAALD
+557 VEAAIARCLAALD
-570 AGQSALLHVRI
+570 SGRSALLHVRI

>member
-1 MTEKYTRTAS
+1 MSQPYIRTAS
-11 HDLLQGLVDLGI
+11 NDLLQGLVDLGI

-45 AQGKSFPQLI
+45 EQGRAFPKLI

-111 APATTFDNVTGGRD
+111 APMTTFDDVTGGRD

-160 ISRAGA
+160 VSRAGA

-188 VDAESLGAYG
+188 VDAASVGAYG

-203 PVKAQGADADAI
+203 PVRAQGADPSAVR
-215 QAIARQLMASENPM
+215 AIAEQLMRSDNPM
-229 LVSAYAGRNHEAPA
+229 LVTAYAGRNREAPA
-243 LIEKLAE
+243 LIEKLAV
-250 LCGMRVCEFNS
+250 LCGMRVCEFNT
-261 IYLNIRRDSPYFAG
+261 IYMNIRRDSPYFAG
-275 YHPGAFT
+275 YNPAAFT

-312 MDVDAIKRDI
+312 LDVDAIKRDI
-322 PMWGFALNARLE
+322 PMWGFPLNARIE
-334 GDSVKLLTQ
+334 GDSVRLIAQ
-343 LIAAIEQNATPEF
+343 LIEIIESSATPEF
-356 RFKAQQRGQVLKAEH
+356 KTKAAARGLALKTAH
-371 AKNKQRAAK
+371 AQNRQKAASL
-380 MAQEPGTLNA
+380 AQAKGVVNA
-390 INPHF
+390 INPHY
-395 LCAALGQHIHL
+395 LCAVMGQNIDLH
-406 EDVVLNEAIR
+406 DVVLNEAIR
-416 NTMAVFEQI
+416 NTLAVFEQI
-425 PRELPGSLMGLSGGG
+425 PREVPGSLMGLSGGG
-440 LGFSAGTALGM
+440 LGFSAGTALGI

-456 SSNALSNAQGRVIH
+456 KNRVIH

-475 SFYFSNPSAV
+475 SFYFSNPSSV
-485 YAVARQYNLP
+485 YAVANQYGLP

-518 LGEAKN
+518 QGEAKS

-532 GYCTDFAAIAEA
+532 GYATDFAAIAEA
-544 AGAHGERLVDPTQ
+544 AGAHGERLTDPEQ
-557 VSASIARCLAALD
+557 VEAAIERCLAALD
-570 AGQSALLHVRI
+570 AGRSALLHVRI

>member
-1 MTEKYTRTAS
+1 MSQPYIRTAS
-11 HDLLQGLVDLGI
+11 NDLLQGLVDLGI

-45 AQGKSFPQLI
+45 EQGRAFPKLI

-111 APATTFDNVTGGRD
+111 APMSTFDGVTGGRD

-160 ISRAGA
+160 VSRAGA

-188 VDAESLGAYG
+188 VDAASVGAYG

-203 PVKAQGADADAI
+203 PVKAQGADASAVR
-215 QAIARQLMASENPM
+215 AIAEQLMRSDNPM
-229 LVSAYAGRNHEAPA
+229 LVTAYAGRNREAPA
-243 LIEKLAE
+243 LIEKLAV
-250 LCGMRVCEFNS
+250 LCGMRVCEFNT
-261 IYLNIRRDSPYFAG
+261 IYMNIRRDSPYFAG
-275 YHPGAFT
+275 YNPAAFT

-312 MDVDAIKRDI
+312 LDVDAIKRDI
-322 PMWGFALNARLE
+322 PMWGFPLNARIE
-334 GDSVKLLTQ
+334 GDSARLIAQ
-343 LIAAIEQNATPEF
+343 LIEIIESSATPEF
-356 RFKAQQRGQVLKAEH
+356 KTKAAARGLAFKTAHAQNRQKAASLAQ
-371 AKNKQRAAK
+371 AK
-380 MAQEPGTLNA
+380 GVVNA
-390 INPHF
+390 INPHY
-395 LCAALGQHIHL
+395 LCAVMGQKIEMH
-406 EDVVLNEAIR
+406 DVVLNEAIR

-425 PRELPGSLMGLSGGG
+425 PREVPGSLMGLSGGG
-440 LGFSAGTALGM
+440 LGFSAGTALGI

-456 SSNALSNAQGRVIH
+456 DNRVIH

-475 SFYFSNPSAV
+475 SFYFSNPSSV
-485 YAVARQYNLP
+485 YAVANQYGLP
-495 ILTVL
+495 ILTVI

-518 LGEAKN
+518 QGEAKS

-532 GYCTDFAAIAEA
+532 GYSTDFAAIAEA
-544 AGAHGERLVDPTQ
+544 AGAHGERLTDPEQ
-557 VSASIARCLAALD
+557 VEAAIERCLAALD

>member
-1 MTEKYTRTAS
+1 MSENYTRTAS

-45 AQGKSFPQLI
+45 EQGRAFPKLI

-97 LCRTRI
+97 LCRTRT

-111 APATTFDNVTGGRD
+111 APMSTFDSATGGRD

-188 VDAESLGAYG
+188 VDAQSIGAYG

-203 PVKAQGADADAI
+203 PVKAQGADAN
-215 QAIARQLMASENPM
+215 AIAQIAAKLMGSENPM
-229 LVSAYAGRNHEAPA
+229 LVTAYAGRNHAAPA
-243 LIEKLAE
+243 LIEKLAM

-261 IYLNIRRDSPYFAG
+261 IYLNIRRNSPFFAG
-275 YHPGAFT
+275 YNPAAFT

-312 MDVDAIKRDI
+312 LDVDAIKRDI
-322 PMWGFALNARLE
+322 PMWGFPLNARIE
-334 GDSVKLLTQ
+334 GDSVRLLTQ
-343 LIAAIEQNATPEF
+343 LIECIEQTATPA
-356 RFKAQQRGQVLKAEH
+356 FKAMASQRSLIIQAEH
-371 AKNKQRAAK
+371 EKNQQKAAA
-380 MAQEPGTLNA
+380 MAQEPGKVNA

-395 LCAALGQHIHL
+395 LCAAIGRQIRS

-425 PRELPGSLMGLSGGG
+425 PREIPGTLMGLSGGG
-440 LGFSAGTALGM
+440 LGFSAGTALGI
-451 KLAQA
+451 KLAQTQ
-456 SSNALSNAQGRVIH
+456 SRVIH

-475 SFYFSNPSAV
+475 SFYFSNPSSV
-485 YAVARQYNLP
+485 YAVAHQYDLP
-495 ILTVL
+495 IMTVL

-518 LGEAKN
+518 KGEAKSA
-524 TNQFASDL
+524 NQFASDL
-532 GYCTDFAAIAEA
+532 GYGTDFAAIAEA
-544 AGAHGERLVDPTQ
+544 AGAHGERLVDPSQTE
-557 VSASIARCLAALD
+557 AAIARCLAALD

>member
-1 MTEKYTRTAS
+1 MSQPYIRTAS
-11 HDLLQGLVDLGI
+11 NDLLQGLVDLGV

-45 AQGKSFPQLI
+45 EQGRAFPKLI

-111 APATTFDNVTGGRD
+111 APMTTFDDVTGGRD

-160 ISRAGA
+160 VSRAGA

-188 VDAESLGAYG
+188 VDAASVGAYG

-203 PVKAQGADADAI
+203 PVKAQGADASAVR
-215 QAIARQLMASENPM
+215 AIAEQLMRSDNPM
-229 LVSAYAGRNHEAPA
+229 LVTAYAGRNREAPA
-243 LIEKLAE
+243 LIEKLAV
-250 LCGMRVCEFNS
+250 LCGMRVCEFNT
-261 IYLNIRRDSPYFAG
+261 IYMNIRRDSPYFAG
-275 YHPGAFT
+275 YNPAAFT

-312 MDVDAIKRDI
+312 LDVDAIKRDI
-322 PMWGFALNARLE
+322 PMWGFPLNARIE
-334 GDSVKLLTQ
+334 GDSARLIAQ
-343 LIAAIEQNATPEF
+343 LIEIIESSATPEF
-356 RFKAQQRGQVLKAEH
+356 KTKAAARGLAFKTAHAQNRQKAASLAQ
-371 AKNKQRAAK
+371 AK
-380 MAQEPGTLNA
+380 GVVNA
-390 INPHF
+390 INPHY
-395 LCAALGQHIHL
+395 LCAVMGQKIDLH
-406 EDVVLNEAIR
+406 DVVLNEAIR

-425 PRELPGSLMGLSGGG
+425 PREVPGSLMGLSGGG
-440 LGFSAGTALGM
+440 LGFSAGTALGI

-456 SSNALSNAQGRVIH
+456 DNRVIQ

-475 SFYFSNPSAV
+475 SFYFSNPSSV
-485 YAVARQYNLP
+485 YAVANQYGLP

-518 LGEAKN
+518 QGEAKS
-524 TNQFASDL
+524 TNQFASEL
-532 GYCTDFAAIAEA
+532 GYSTDFAAIAEA
-544 AGAHGERLVDPTQ
+544 AGAHGERLTDPEQ
-557 VSASIARCLAALD
+557 VEAAIERCLAALD
-570 AGQSALLHVRI
+570 AGRSALLHVRI

>member
-1 MTEKYTRTAS
+1 MSQPYIRTAS
-11 HDLLQGLVDLGI
+11 NDLLQGLVDLGI

-45 AQGKSFPQLI
+45 EQGRAFPKLI

-111 APATTFDNVTGGRD
+111 APMTTFDDVTGGRD

-160 ISRAGA
+160 VSRAGA

-188 VDAESLGAYG
+188 VDAASVGAYG

-203 PVKAQGADADAI
+203 PVRAQGADPSAVR
-215 QAIARQLMASENPM
+215 AIAEQLMRSDNPM
-229 LVSAYAGRNHEAPA
+229 LVTAYAGRNREAPA
-243 LIEKLAE
+243 LIEKLAV
-250 LCGMRVCEFNS
+250 LCGMRVCEFNT
-261 IYLNIRRDSPYFAG
+261 IYMNIRRDSPYFAG
-275 YHPGAFT
+275 YNPAAFT

-312 MDVDAIKRDI
+312 LDVDAIKRDI
-322 PMWGFALNARLE
+322 PMWGFPLNARIE
-334 GDSVKLLTQ
+334 GDSVRLIAQ
-343 LIAAIEQNATPEF
+343 LIEIIESSATPEF
-356 RFKAQQRGQVLKAEH
+356 KTKAAARGLALKTAH
-371 AKNKQRAAK
+371 AQNRQKAASL
-380 MAQEPGTLNA
+380 AQAKGVVNA
-390 INPHF
+390 INPHY
-395 LCAALGQHIHL
+395 LCAVMGQKIDLH
-406 EDVVLNEAIR
+406 DVVLNEAIR

-425 PRELPGSLMGLSGGG
+425 PREVPGSLMGLSGGG
-440 LGFSAGTALGM
+440 LGFSAGTALGI

-456 SSNALSNAQGRVIH
+456 DNRVIH

-475 SFYFSNPSAV
+475 SFYFSNPSSV
-485 YAVARQYNLP
+485 YAVANQYGLP

-518 LGEAKN
+518 QGEAKS

-532 GYCTDFAAIAEA
+532 GYSTDFAAIAEA
-544 AGAHGERLVDPTQ
+544 AGAHGERLTDPEQ
-557 VSASIARCLAALD
+557 VEAAIERCLVALD
-570 AGQSALLHVRI
+570 AGRSALLHVRI

>member
-1 MTEKYTRTAS
+1 MSENYTRTAS

-45 AQGKSFPQLI
+45 EQGRAFPKVI

-111 APATTFDNVTGGRD
+111 APMSTFDSATGGRD

-188 VDAESLGAYG
+188 VDAQSMGAYG
-198 HQNHL
+198 QQNHL
-203 PVKAQGADADAI
+203 PVKAQGADTAAI
-215 QAIARQLMASENPM
+215 EQIAAKLMAAENPM
-229 LVSAYAGRNHEAPA
+229 LVTAYAGRNHAAPA
-243 LIEKLAE
+243 LIEKLAS

-261 IYLNIRRDSPYFAG
+261 IYLNIRRNSPYFAG
-275 YHPGAFT
+275 YNPGAFT

-288 LMVDV
+288 LMLDV

-299 KTTRVNPNAYWAQ
+299 KTTRVNPKAYWAQ

-322 PMWGFALNARLE
+322 PMWGFPLNARIE
-334 GDSVKLLTQ
+334 GDSVRLLTQ
-343 LIAAIEQNATPEF
+343 LIDLIEQTATPA
-356 RFKAQQRGQVLKAEH
+356 FKAKANQRSLLIKAEH
-371 AKNKQRAAK
+371 EKNQQRAAALAK
-380 MAQEPGTLNA
+380 EPGKLNA

-395 LCAALGQHIHL
+395 LCAAIGQQIRS

-425 PRELPGSLMGLSGGG
+425 PRELPGTLMGLSGGG
-440 LGFSAGTALGM
+440 LGFSAGTALGI
-451 KLAQA
+451 KLAQVQ
-456 SSNALSNAQGRVIH
+456 SRVIH

-475 SFYFSNPSAV
+475 SFYFSNPSSV

-518 LGEAKN
+518 QGEAKS

-532 GYCTDFAAIAEA
+532 GYGTDFAAIAEA
-544 AGAHGERLVDPTQ
+544 AGAHGERLVDPSQTE
-557 VSASIARCLAALD
+557 AAIARCLSALD

>member
-1 MTEKYTRTAS
+1 MTPSSNYTRTAS

-45 AQGKSFPQLI
+45 SQGRAFPQLI

-111 APATTFDNVTGGRD
+111 APMSTFDNATGGRD

-160 ISRAGA
+160 VSRAGA

-188 VDAESLGAYG
+188 VDAESIGAYG
-198 HQNHL
+198 HQNHM
-203 PVKAQGADADAI
+203 PVKAQGADLETI
-215 QAIARQLMASENPM
+215 QAIAVQLMASDNPM
-229 LVSAYAGRNHEAPA
+229 LVTAYAGRNHEAPA
-243 LIEKLAE
+243 LIERLAE

-261 IYLNIRRDSPYFAG
+261 IYLNIRRNSPYFAG
-275 YHPGAFT
+275 YNPAAFT
-282 EQADFG
+282 AQADFG

-299 KTTRVNPNAYWAQ
+299 KTTRVNPDAFWAQ

-322 PMWGFALNARLE
+322 PMWGFPLNARVE
-334 GDSVKLLTQ
+334 GDSVKLLKQ
-343 LIAAIEQNATPEF
+343 LIAVIENIATPEF
-356 RFKAQQRGQVLKAEH
+356 KRKAQERGQTFLAEQE
-371 AKNKQRAAK
+371 KNKQRVAAL
-380 MAQEPGTLNA
+380 AHDPGKVNA

-395 LCAALGQHIHL
+395 LCAAFGQL
-406 EDVVLNEAIR
+406 LDSKDVVLNEAIR

-425 PRELPGSLMGLSGGG
+425 PREVPGSLMGLSGGG

-451 KLAQA
+451 KLAQ
-456 SSNALSNAQGRVIH
+456 SENRVIH

-524 TNQFASDL
+524 TDQFASDL
-532 GYCTDFAAIAEA
+532 GYGTDFAAIAEA
-544 AGAHGERLVDPTQ
+544 AGAHGERLVDPAEVT
-557 VSASIARCLAALD
+557 ASIKRCLAALD
-570 AGQSALLHVRI
+570 SGQSALLHVRI

>member
-1 MTEKYTRTAS
+1 MSKEYMRTAS
-11 HDLLQGLVDLGI
+11 SDLLQGLVDLGI

-45 AQGKSFPQLI
+45 EQGRAFPKLI

-111 APATTFDNVTGGRD
+111 APMTTFDDVTGGRD

-160 ISRAGA
+160 VSRAGA

-188 VDAESLGAYG
+188 VDAASVGAYG

-203 PVKAQGADADAI
+203 PVRAQGADPSAVR
-215 QAIARQLMASENPM
+215 AIAEQLMRSDNPM
-229 LVSAYAGRNHEAPA
+229 LVTAYAGRNREAPA
-243 LIEKLAE
+243 LIEKLAVV
-250 LCGMRVCEFNS
+250 CGMRVCEFNT
-261 IYLNIRRDSPYFAG
+261 IYMNIRRDSPYFAG
-275 YHPGAFT
+275 YNPAAFT

-312 MDVDAIKRDI
+312 LDVDAIKRDI
-322 PMWGFALNARLE
+322 PMWGFPLNARIE
-334 GDSVKLLTQ
+334 GDSVRLIAQ
-343 LIAAIEQNATPEF
+343 LIEIIESSATPEF
-356 RFKAQQRGQVLKAEH
+356 KTKAAARGLALKTAH
-371 AKNKQRAAK
+371 AQNRQKAASL
-380 MAQEPGTLNA
+380 AQARGVVNA
-390 INPHF
+390 INPHY
-395 LCAALGQHIHL
+395 LCAVMGQKIDLH
-406 EDVVLNEAIR
+406 DVVLNEAIR

-425 PRELPGSLMGLSGGG
+425 PREVPGSLMGLSGGG
-440 LGFSAGTALGM
+440 LGFSAGTALGI

-456 SSNALSNAQGRVIH
+456 DNRVIH

-475 SFYFSNPSAV
+475 SFYFSNPSSV
-485 YAVARQYNLP
+485 YSVANQYGLP

-518 LGEAKN
+518 QGEAKS

-532 GYCTDFAAIAEA
+532 GYATDFAAIAEA
-544 AGAHGERLVDPTQ
+544 AGAHGERLTDPEQ
-557 VSASIARCLAALD
+557 VEAAIERCLAALD
-570 AGQSALLHVRI
+570 AGRSALLHVRI

>member
-1 MTEKYTRTAS
+1 MSQPYIRTAS

-45 AQGKSFPQLI
+45 EQGRAFPKLI

-111 APATTFDNVTGGRD
+111 APMSTFDDATGGRD

-160 ISRAGA
+160 VSRAGA

-188 VDAESLGAYG
+188 VDAASLSAFG

-203 PVKAQGADADAI
+203 PVKAQGADASAVR
-215 QAIARQLMASENPM
+215 AIAEQLMRSDNPM
-229 LVSAYAGRNHEAPA
+229 LVTAYAGRNREAPA
-243 LIEKLAE
+243 LIEKLAI
-250 LCGMRVCEFNS
+250 LCGMRVCEFNT
-261 IYLNIRRDSPYFAG
+261 IYMNIRRDSPYFGG
-275 YHPGAFT
+275 YNPAAFT

-299 KTTRVNPNAYWAQ
+299 KTTRVNPQAYWAQ
-312 MDVDAIKRDI
+312 LDVDAIKRDI
-322 PMWGFALNARLE
+322 PMWGFPLNARIE
-334 GDSVKLLTQ
+334 GDSVRLIAQ
-343 LIAAIEQNATPEF
+343 LIEIIEASATPEF
-356 RFKAQQRGQVLKAEH
+356 KTKAAARALALQTAHAQNRHKTASLAQV
-371 AKNKQRAAK
+371 
-380 MAQEPGTLNA
+380 PGAVNA
-390 INPHF
+390 INPHY
-395 LCAALGQHIHL
+395 LCAAIGRQINLQ
-406 EDVVLNEAIR
+406 DMVLNEAIR

-425 PRELPGSLMGLSGGG
+425 PREVPGSLMGLSGGG
-440 LGFSAGTALGM
+440 LGFSAGTALGI

-456 SSNALSNAQGRVIH
+456 DNRVIH

-475 SFYFSNPSAV
+475 SFYFSNPSSV
-485 YAVARQYNLP
+485 YAVASQYGLP

-518 LGEAKN
+518 QGQAKD

-532 GYCTDFAAIAEA
+532 GYATDFAAIAEA
-544 AGAHGERLVDPTQ
+544 AGAHGERLVDPAQ
-557 VSASIARCLAALD
+557 VEAAIARCLAALD
-570 AGQSALLHVRI
+570 AGRSALLHVRI

>member
-1 MTEKYTRTAS
+1 MSQEYIRTAAN
-11 HDLLQGLVDLGI
+11 DLLQGLVDLGI

-45 AQGKSFPQLI
+45 EQGRAFPKLI

-111 APATTFDNVTGGRD
+111 APMSTFDDATGGRD

-160 ISRAGA
+160 VSRAGA

-188 VDAESLGAYG
+188 VDAASLGAFG

-203 PVKAQGADADAI
+203 PVKAQGADASAVR
-215 QAIARQLMASENPM
+215 AIAEQLMRSENPM

-243 LIEKLAE
+243 LIEKLAI
-250 LCGMRVCEFNS
+250 LCGMRVCEFNT
-261 IYLNIRRDSPYFAG
+261 IYMNIRRDSPYFGG
-275 YHPGAFT
+275 YNPAAFT

-312 MDVDAIKRDI
+312 LDVDAIKRDI
-322 PMWGFALNARLE
+322 PMWGFPLNARIE
-334 GDSVKLLTQ
+334 GDSVRLIKQ
-343 LIAAIEQNATPEF
+343 LIEIIEASATPEF
-356 RFKAQQRGQVLKAEH
+356 KAKAAARGLALQAAH
-371 AKNKQRAAK
+371 AQNRIRAASL
-380 MAQEPGTLNA
+380 AQVPGVVNA
-390 INPHF
+390 INPHY
-395 LCAALGQHIHL
+395 LCAVMGQQIRLH
-406 EDVVLNEAIR
+406 DVVLNEAIR

-425 PRELPGSLMGLSGGG
+425 PREVPGSLMGLSGGG
-440 LGFSAGTALGM
+440 LGFSAGTALGI

-456 SSNALSNAQGRVIH
+456 DKRVIH

-475 SFYFSNPSAV
+475 SFYFSNPSSV
-485 YAVARQYNLP
+485 YAVSSQYGLP

-518 LGEAKN
+518 QGQAKG

-532 GYCTDFAAIAEA
+532 GYPTDFAAIAEA

-557 VSASIARCLAALD
+557 VEAAIARCLAALD
-570 AGQSALLHVRI
+570 AGRSALLHVRI

>member
-1 MTEKYTRTAS
+1 MSENYTRTAS

-45 AQGKSFPQLI
+45 EQGRAFPKLI

-111 APATTFDNVTGGRD
+111 APMSTFDSATGGRD

-188 VDAESLGAYG
+188 VDAQSIGAYG

-203 PVKAQGADADAI
+203 PVKAQGADAN
-215 QAIARQLMASENPM
+215 AIAQIAAKLMASENPM
-229 LVSAYAGRNHEAPA
+229 LVTAYAGRNHAAPA
-243 LIEKLAE
+243 LIEKLAM

-261 IYLNIRRDSPYFAG
+261 IYLNIRRNSPFFAG
-275 YHPGAFT
+275 YNPAAFT

-312 MDVDAIKRDI
+312 LDVDAIKRDI
-322 PMWGFALNARLE
+322 PMWGFPLNARIE
-334 GDSVKLLTQ
+334 GDSVRLLTQ
-343 LIAAIEQNATPEF
+343 LIECIEQTATPA
-356 RFKAQQRGQVLKAEH
+356 FKAMASQRSLIIQAEH
-371 AKNKQRAAK
+371 EKNQQRAAT
-380 MAQEPGTLNA
+380 MAQEPGKVNA

-395 LCAALGQHIHL
+395 LCAAIGRQIRS

-425 PRELPGSLMGLSGGG
+425 PREMPGTLMGLSGGG
-440 LGFSAGTALGM
+440 LGFSAGTALGI
-451 KLAQA
+451 KLAQTQ
-456 SSNALSNAQGRVIH
+456 SRVIH

-475 SFYFSNPSAV
+475 SFYFSNPSSV
-485 YAVARQYNLP
+485 YAVAHQYDLP

-518 LGEAKN
+518 KGEAKS

-532 GYCTDFAAIAEA
+532 GYGTDFAAIAEA
-544 AGAHGERLVDPTQ
+544 AGAHGERLVDPSQTE
-557 VSASIARCLAALD
+557 AAIARCLAALD

>member
-1 MTEKYTRTAS
+1 MSQPYIRTAS
-11 HDLLQGLVDLGI
+11 NDLLQGLVDLGI

-45 AQGKSFPQLI
+45 EQGRAFPKLI

-111 APATTFDNVTGGRD
+111 APMTTFDDVTGGRD

-160 ISRAGA
+160 VSRAGA

-181 REVLAAP
+181 REVLAAT
-188 VDAESLGAYG
+188 VDAASVGAYG

-203 PVKAQGADADAI
+203 PVRAQGADPSAVR
-215 QAIARQLMASENPM
+215 AIAEQLMRSDNPM
-229 LVSAYAGRNHEAPA
+229 LVTAYAGRNREAPA
-243 LIEKLAE
+243 LIEKLAV
-250 LCGMRVCEFNS
+250 LCGMRVCEFNT
-261 IYLNIRRDSPYFAG
+261 IYMNIRRDSPYFAG
-275 YHPGAFT
+275 YNPAAFT

-312 MDVDAIKRDI
+312 LDVDAIKRDI
-322 PMWGFALNARLE
+322 PMWGFPLNARIE
-334 GDSVKLLTQ
+334 GDSVRLIAQ
-343 LIAAIEQNATPEF
+343 LIEIIESSATPEF
-356 RFKAQQRGQVLKAEH
+356 KTKAAARGLALKTAH
-371 AKNKQRAAK
+371 AQNRQKAASL
-380 MAQEPGTLNA
+380 AQARGVVNA
-390 INPHF
+390 INPHY
-395 LCAALGQHIHL
+395 LCAVMGQKIDLH
-406 EDVVLNEAIR
+406 DVVLNEAIR

-425 PRELPGSLMGLSGGG
+425 PREVPGSLMGLSGGG
-440 LGFSAGTALGM
+440 LGFSAGTALGI

-456 SSNALSNAQGRVIH
+456 KNRVIH

-475 SFYFSNPSAV
+475 SFYFSNPSSV
-485 YAVARQYNLP
+485 YSVANQYGLP

-518 LGEAKN
+518 QGEAKS

-532 GYCTDFAAIAEA
+532 GYATDFAAIAEA
-544 AGAHGERLVDPTQ
+544 AGAHGERLTDPEQ
-557 VSASIARCLAALD
+557 VEAAIERCLAALD
-570 AGQSALLHVRI
+570 AGRSALLHVRI

>member
-1 MTEKYTRTAS
+1 MSQQYIRTAAN
-11 HDLLQGLVDLGI
+11 DLLQGLVDLGI

-45 AQGKSFPQLI
+45 EQGRAFPKLI

-111 APATTFDNVTGGRD
+111 APMSTFDDATGGRD

-160 ISRAGA
+160 VSRAGA

-188 VDAESLGAYG
+188 VDAASLGAFG

-203 PVKAQGADADAI
+203 PVKAQGADASAVR
-215 QAIARQLMASENPM
+215 AIAEQLMRSENPM
-229 LVSAYAGRNHEAPA
+229 LVTAYAGRNHKAPA
-243 LIEKLAE
+243 LIEKLAI
-250 LCGMRVCEFNS
+250 LCGVRVCEFNT
-261 IYLNIRRDSPYFAG
+261 IYMNIRRDSPYFGG
-275 YHPGAFT
+275 YNPAAFT

-299 KTTRVNPNAYWAQ
+299 KTTRVNPQAYWAQ
-312 MDVDAIKRDI
+312 LDVDAIKRDI
-322 PMWGFALNARLE
+322 PMWGFPLNARIE
-334 GDSVKLLTQ
+334 GDSVRLIAQ
-343 LIAAIEQNATPEF
+343 LIEIIESSATPEF
-356 RFKAQQRGQVLKAEH
+356 KAKAAARGLAFKTAHVQNRQKAASLAQ
-371 AKNKQRAAK
+371 AK
-380 MAQEPGTLNA
+380 GVVNA
-390 INPHF
+390 INPHY
-395 LCAALGQHIHL
+395 LCAVMGQKIDLH
-406 EDVVLNEAIR
+406 DVVLNEAIR
-416 NTMAVFEQI
+416 NTMAVFDQI
-425 PRELPGSLMGLSGGG
+425 PREVPGSLMGLSGGG
-440 LGFSAGTALGM
+440 LGFSAGTALGI

-456 SSNALSNAQGRVIH
+456 NSRVIH

-475 SFYFSNPSAV
+475 SFYFSNPSSV
-485 YAVARQYNLP
+485 YAIANQYGLP

-518 LGEAKN
+518 QGEAKS

-532 GYCTDFAAIAEA
+532 GYSTDFAAIAEA
-544 AGAHGERLVDPTQ
+544 AGAHGERLTDPEQ
-557 VSASIARCLAALD
+557 VEAAIERCLAALD
-570 AGQSALLHVRI
+570 AGRSALLHVRI

>member
-1 MTEKYTRTAS
+1 MSENYTRTAS

-23 EYLFCNLG
+23 DYLFCNLG

-45 AQGKSFPQLI
+45 EQGRAFPKLI

-111 APATTFDNVTGGRD
+111 APMSTFDSATGGRD

-188 VDAESLGAYG
+188 VDAQSLGAYG

-203 PVKAQGADADAI
+203 PVKAQGADAKAI
-215 QAIARQLMASENPM
+215 QQIAAKLMTSQNPM
-229 LVSAYAGRNHEAPA
+229 LVTAYAGRNHAAPA
-243 LIEKLAE
+243 VIEKLASV
-250 LCGMRVCEFNS
+250 CGMRVCEFNS
-261 IYLNIRRDSPYFAG
+261 IYLNIRRNSPFFAG
-275 YHPGAFT
+275 YNPAALT

-288 LMVDV
+288 LMVDI

-299 KTTRVNPNAYWAQ
+299 KTTRVNPHAYWAQ
-312 MDVDAIKRDI
+312 LDVDAIKRDI
-322 PMWGFALNARLE
+322 PMWGFPLNARIE
-334 GDSVKLLTQ
+334 GDSVRLLTQ
-343 LIAAIEQNATPEF
+343 LIECIEETATPS
-356 RFKAQQRGQVLKAEH
+356 FKAMASQRSLIIQAEH
-371 AKNKQRAAK
+371 EKNQQRAAA
-380 MAQEPGTLNA
+380 MAKEPGKVNA

-395 LCAALGQHIHL
+395 LCAAIGQQIRS
-406 EDVVLNEAIR
+406 EDVILNEAIR

-425 PRELPGSLMGLSGGG
+425 PRELPGTLMGLSGGG
-440 LGFSAGTALGM
+440 LGFSAGTALGI
-451 KLAQA
+451 KLAQTQ
-456 SSNALSNAQGRVIH
+456 SRVIH

-475 SFYFSNPSAV
+475 SFYFSNPSSV

-518 LGEAKN
+518 HGEAKS

-532 GYCTDFAAIAEA
+532 GYGTDFAAIAEA
-544 AGAHGERLVDPTQ
+544 AGAYGERLVDPSQTE
-557 VSASIARCLAALD
+557 AAIARCLAALD

>member
-1 MTEKYTRTAS
+1 MSQPYIRTAS
-11 HDLLQGLVDLGI
+11 NDLLQGLVDLGI

-45 AQGKSFPQLI
+45 EQGRAFPKLI

-111 APATTFDNVTGGRD
+111 APMSTFDGATGGRD

-160 ISRAGA
+160 VSRAGA

-188 VDAESLGAYG
+188 VDAASVGAYG

-203 PVKAQGADADAI
+203 PVKAQGADASAVR
-215 QAIARQLMASENPM
+215 AIAEQLMRSDNPM
-229 LVSAYAGRNHEAPA
+229 LVTAYAGRNREAPA
-243 LIEKLAE
+243 LIEKLAV
-250 LCGMRVCEFNS
+250 LCGMRVCEFNT
-261 IYLNIRRDSPYFAG
+261 IYMNIRRDSPYFAG
-275 YHPGAFT
+275 YNPAAFT

-312 MDVDAIKRDI
+312 LDVDAIKRDI
-322 PMWGFALNARLE
+322 PMWGFPLNARIE
-334 GDSVKLLTQ
+334 GDSVRLIVQ
-343 LIAAIEQNATPEF
+343 LIEIIESSATPEF
-356 RFKAQQRGQVLKAEH
+356 KTKAAARGLAFKTAHAQ
-371 AKNKQRAAK
+371 NKQKAASL
-380 MAQEPGTLNA
+380 AQAKGVVNA
-390 INPHF
+390 INPHY
-395 LCAALGQHIHL
+395 LCAVMGQKIDLH
-406 EDVVLNEAIR
+406 DVVLNEAIR

-425 PRELPGSLMGLSGGG
+425 PREVPGSLMGLSGGG
-440 LGFSAGTALGM
+440 LGFSAGTALGI

-456 SSNALSNAQGRVIH
+456 DNRVIH

-475 SFYFSNPSAV
+475 SFYFSNPSSV
-485 YAVARQYNLP
+485 YAVANQYGLP
-495 ILTVL
+495 ILTVI

-518 LGEAKN
+518 QGEAKS

-532 GYCTDFAAIAEA
+532 GYSTDFAAIAEA
-544 AGAHGERLVDPTQ
+544 AGAHGERLTDPEQ
-557 VSASIARCLAALD
+557 VEAAIERCLAALD

>member
-1 MTEKYTRTAS
+1 MTPSSNYTRTAS

-45 AQGKSFPQLI
+45 PQGRAFPQLI

-111 APATTFDNVTGGRD
+111 APMSTFDNATGGRD

-160 ISRAGA
+160 VSRAGA

-188 VDAESLGAYG
+188 VDAESIGAYG
-198 HQNHL
+198 HQNHM
-203 PVKAQGADADAI
+203 PVKAQGADLETI
-215 QAIARQLMASENPM
+215 QAIAVQLMASDNPM
-229 LVSAYAGRNHEAPA
+229 LVTAYAGRNHEAPA
-243 LIEKLAE
+243 LIERLAE

-261 IYLNIRRDSPYFAG
+261 IYLNIRRNSPYFAG
-275 YHPGAFT
+275 YNPAAFT
-282 EQADFG
+282 AQADFG

-299 KTTRVNPNAYWAQ
+299 KTTRVNPDAYWAQ

-322 PMWGFALNARLE
+322 PMWGFPLNARVE
-334 GDSVKLLTQ
+334 GDSVKLLKQ
-343 LIAAIEQNATPEF
+343 LIAVIENIATPEF
-356 RFKAQQRGQVLKAEH
+356 KRKAQERGQTFLAEQE
-371 AKNKQRAAK
+371 KNKQRVAAL
-380 MAQEPGTLNA
+380 AHDPGKVNA

-395 LCAALGQHIHL
+395 LCAAFGQLIDSK
-406 EDVVLNEAIR
+406 DVVLNEAIR

-425 PRELPGSLMGLSGGG
+425 PREVPGSLMGLSGGG

-451 KLAQA
+451 KLAQ
-456 SSNALSNAQGRVIH
+456 SENRVIH

-524 TNQFASDL
+524 TDQFASDL
-532 GYCTDFAAIAEA
+532 GYGTDFAAIAEA
-544 AGAHGERLVDPTQ
+544 AGAHGERLVDPAEVT
-557 VSASIARCLAALD
+557 ASIKRCLAALD
-570 AGQSALLHVRI
+570 SGQSALLHVRI

>member
-1 MTEKYTRTAS
+1 MSKEYMRTAS
-11 HDLLQGLVDLGI
+11 SDLLQGLVDLGI

-45 AQGKSFPQLI
+45 EQGRAFPKLI

-111 APATTFDNVTGGRD
+111 APMTTFDDVTGGRD

-147 EYNLAWPS
+147 EYNLAWPA

-160 ISRAGA
+160 VSRAGA

-188 VDAESLGAYG
+188 VDAASVGAYG

-203 PVKAQGADADAI
+203 PVKAQGADSSAVR
-215 QAIARQLMASENPM
+215 AIAEQLMRSENPM
-229 LVSAYAGRNHEAPA
+229 LVTAYAGRNREAPA
-243 LIEKLAE
+243 LIEKLAA
-250 LCGMRVCEFNS
+250 LCGMRVCEFNT
-261 IYLNIRRDSPYFAG
+261 IYMNIRRDSPYFGG
-275 YHPGAFT
+275 YNPAAFT

-312 MDVDAIKRDI
+312 LDVDAIKRDI
-322 PMWGFALNARLE
+322 PMWGFPLNARIE
-334 GDSVKLLTQ
+334 GDSVRLITQ
-343 LIAAIEQNATPEF
+343 LIEIIESSATPEF
-356 RFKAQQRGQVLKAEH
+356 KTKAAARGLALKTAH
-371 AKNKQRAAK
+371 AQNRQKAASL
-380 MAQEPGTLNA
+380 AQARGVVNA
-390 INPHF
+390 INPHY
-395 LCAALGQHIHL
+395 LCAVMGQKIDLH
-406 EDVVLNEAIR
+406 DVVLNESIR

-425 PRELPGSLMGLSGGG
+425 PREVPGSLMGLSGGG
-440 LGFSAGTALGM
+440 LGFSAGTALGI

-456 SSNALSNAQGRVIH
+456 DNRVIH

-475 SFYFSNPSAV
+475 SFYFSNPSSV
-485 YAVARQYNLP
+485 YAVANQYGLP

-518 LGEAKN
+518 QGEAKS

-532 GYCTDFAAIAEA
+532 GYSTDFAAIAEA
-544 AGAHGERLVDPTQ
+544 AGAHGERLTDPEQ
-557 VSASIARCLAALD
+557 VEAAIERCLAALD
-570 AGQSALLHVRI
+570 AGRSALLHVRI

>member
-1 MTEKYTRTAS
+1 MSKEYMRTAS
-11 HDLLQGLVDLGI
+11 SDLLQGLVDLGI

-45 AQGKSFPQLI
+45 EQGRAFPKLI

-111 APATTFDNVTGGRD
+111 APMTTFDDVTGGRD

-147 EYNLAWPS
+147 EYNLAWPA

-160 ISRAGA
+160 VSRAGA

-188 VDAESLGAYG
+188 VDAASVGAYG

-203 PVKAQGADADAI
+203 PVRAQGADPIAVR
-215 QAIARQLMASENPM
+215 AIAEQLMRSDNPM
-229 LVSAYAGRNHEAPA
+229 LVTAYAGRNREAPA
-243 LIEKLAE
+243 LIEKLAI
-250 LCGMRVCEFNS
+250 LCGMRVCEFNT
-261 IYLNIRRDSPYFAG
+261 IYMNIRRDSPYFAG
-275 YHPGAFT
+275 YNPAAFT

-312 MDVDAIKRDI
+312 LDVDAIKRDI
-322 PMWGFALNARLE
+322 PMWGFPLNARIE
-334 GDSVKLLTQ
+334 GDSVRLITQ
-343 LIAAIEQNATPEF
+343 LIEIIESSATPEF
-356 RFKAQQRGQVLKAEH
+356 KTKAAARGLALKSAH
-371 AKNKQRAAK
+371 AQNRQKAASL
-380 MAQEPGTLNA
+380 AQAKGVVNA
-390 INPHF
+390 INPHY
-395 LCAALGQHIHL
+395 LCAVMGQKIDLH
-406 EDVVLNEAIR
+406 DVVLNEAIR

-425 PRELPGSLMGLSGGG
+425 PREEPGSLMGLSGGG
-440 LGFSAGTALGM
+440 LGFSAGTALGI

-456 SSNALSNAQGRVIH
+456 KNRVIH

-475 SFYFSNPSAV
+475 SFYFSNPSSV
-485 YAVARQYNLP
+485 YAVANQYGLP

-518 LGEAKN
+518 QGEAKS

-532 GYCTDFAAIAEA
+532 GYSTDFAAVAEA
-544 AGAHGERLVDPTQ
+544 AGAHGERLTDPEQ
-557 VSASIARCLAALD
+557 VEAAIERCLAALD
-570 AGQSALLHVRI
+570 AGRSALLHVRI

>member
-1 MTEKYTRTAS
+1 MSKEYMRTAS
-11 HDLLQGLVDLGI
+11 SDLLQGLVDLGI

-45 AQGKSFPQLI
+45 EQGRAFPKLI

-111 APATTFDNVTGGRD
+111 APMTTFDDVTGGRD

-160 ISRAGA
+160 VSRAGA

-188 VDAESLGAYG
+188 VDVASVGAYG

-203 PVKAQGADADAI
+203 PVKAQGADLSAVRS
-215 QAIARQLMASENPM
+215 IAEHLMRSENPM
-229 LVSAYAGRNHEAPA
+229 LVTAYAGRNREAPA
-243 LIEKLAE
+243 LIEKLAA
-250 LCGMRVCEFNS
+250 LCGMRVCEFNT
-261 IYLNIRRDSPYFAG
+261 IYMNIRRDSPYFGG
-275 YHPGAFT
+275 YNPAAFT

-312 MDVDAIKRDI
+312 LDVDAIKRDI
-322 PMWGFALNARLE
+322 PMWGFPLNARIE
-334 GDSVKLLTQ
+334 GDSVRLITQ
-343 LIAAIEQNATPEF
+343 LIEIIESSATPEF
-356 RFKAQQRGQVLKAEH
+356 KTKAAARGLALKTAH
-371 AKNKQRAAK
+371 AQNRQKAASL
-380 MAQEPGTLNA
+380 AQARGVVNA
-390 INPHF
+390 INPHY
-395 LCAALGQHIHL
+395 LCAVMGQKIDL
-406 EDVVLNEAIR
+406 NDVVLNEAIR

-425 PRELPGSLMGLSGGG
+425 PREVPGSLMGLSGGG
-440 LGFSAGTALGM
+440 LGFSAGTALGI

-456 SSNALSNAQGRVIH
+456 DNRVIH

-475 SFYFSNPSAV
+475 SFYFSNPSSV
-485 YAVARQYNLP
+485 YAVANQYGLP

-518 LGEAKN
+518 QGEAKS

-532 GYCTDFAAIAEA
+532 GYSTDFAAIAEA
-544 AGAHGERLVDPTQ
+544 AGAHGERLTDPEQ
-557 VSASIARCLAALD
+557 VEAAIERCLAALD
-570 AGQSALLHVRI
+570 AGRSALLHVRI